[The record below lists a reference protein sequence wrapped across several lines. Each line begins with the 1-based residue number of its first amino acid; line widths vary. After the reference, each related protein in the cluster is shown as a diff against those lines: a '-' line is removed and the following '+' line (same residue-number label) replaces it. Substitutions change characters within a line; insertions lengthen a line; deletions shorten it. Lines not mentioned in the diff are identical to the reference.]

1 MAEPTEPR
9 FRGWRTRTQPAKPQ
23 TNAEHS
29 RTTATAVKKKKKSV
43 AVPQP
48 TTRLVDPPPPAFPG
62 PAARH
67 PRVGS
72 SPRASCSRGISRL
85 SPEARGKRASPAG
98 KPGTHVRGRGQDE
111 EAGLRHEGRSIV
123 TREEGGVQRPVDRRC
138 SCPDRPLGLGCARTL
153 CAGLETESGG
163 VAVRLGCVSV
173 RLSRRR
179 GCRREA
185 EPGQWDWKATAP
197 GGRAWGESREPPL
210 GRGRRTLVPTAW
222 PRAR

>member
-29 RTTATAVKKKKKSV
+29 RTTATAVKKKKKIS
-43 AVPQP
+43 
-48 TTRLVDPPPPAFPG
+48 RSPPAHDAAGRSATSCLPRPG
-62 PAARH
+62 RAP